1 MDAVT
6 YPNAKVV
13 DFVTSKVVP
22 LRVPADAQPLS
33 SDFKVTWT
41 PTLISLD
48 YYGKE
53 HHKTVG
59 FLPPD
64 ELIPSLI
71 LGMGK
76 ADFDTGQFNDAI
88 VHLDELLA
96 SYAKSAAAPEAVYL
110 RGVSRFKSSHDAKPL
125 KEAYEKLAA
134 DYPGSEWVK
143 RAQPYSLL

>member
-13 DFVTSKVVP
+13 DFIDRMIVP
-22 LRVPADAQPLS
+22 LRVQADSKPLS

-41 PTLISLD
+41 PTLVSLD

-53 HHKTVG
+53 HHRTVG

-64 ELIPSLI
+64 ELIPSLM

-76 ADFDTGQFNDAI
+76 TDFDTEQFNDAI
-88 VHLDELLA
+88 IHLDQLVNV
-96 SYAKSAAAPEAVYL
+96 YPKSAAAPEAVYL
-110 RGVSRFKSSHDAKPL
+110 RGVCRYKSSHEAKPL
-125 KEAYEKLAA
+125 KDAYEKLLA

-143 RAQPYSLL
+143 RAEPYSLL

>member
-6 YPNAKVV
+6 YPNAQVM
-13 DFVTSKVVP
+13 DFIDRKIVP

-33 SDFKVTWT
+33 TEFKVMWT
-41 PTLISLD
+41 PTLVSLD

-53 HHKTVG
+53 HHRTVG

-64 ELIPSLI
+64 ELIPSLL

-76 ADFDTGQFNDAI
+76 TDFDTEQYNDAI
-88 VHLDELLA
+88 LHLDEILF
-96 SYAKSAAAPEAVYL
+96 SYPKSAAAPEAVYL
-110 RGVSRFKSSHDAKPL
+110 RGVCRFKSSHEANPL

-134 DYPGSEWVK
+134 EYPGSEWVK